1 MIDNNDDDDE
11 KNYLLK
17 WQFITSGYF
26 GAQMKTLQFSSLK
39 SIINAIINLTLN
51 GIIFYSYVIK
61 RYFEWEIVLENSN
74 YYDNRK
80 FHNFILIFSTYY
92 CQIFWLFITIYHYI
106 YLRSIVQSMSSSIFQ
121 HIYRHKYH
129 LFTIS
134 GITSI
139 IMAPV
144 TMNEF
149 YAIFF
154 GTKSNIFETLYSVL
168 IRYCINNQFLV
179 PMMIMTYVKYATI
192 VSLKSII
199 TIDAD
204 DVQHHHGRRK
214 SSKWIKK
221 QLDNERIKRMKI
233 KQLAVMNRYFSRML
247 SPLLLFCVISY
258 NLDMITFFF
267 WQLKR
272 SRFFF
277 NFLTLTSFWNYFAY
291 IVFLDNRIEK
301 LLEKIIKN
309 VTTNSQFKCCGQCHQ
324 YRLLNRFR
332 LDDDGQILSPINSF
346 YCSQIAHCIEFYNQY
361 SEDFHMNVFDIFH
374 LNFVFMFDSCLFAIS
389 FIILSLQTL

>member
-1 MIDNNDDDDE
+1 
-11 KNYLLK
+11 
-17 WQFITSGYF
+17 
-26 GAQMKTLQFSSLK
+26 
-39 SIINAIINLTLN
+39 
-51 GIIFYSYVIK
+51 
-61 RYFEWEIVLENSN
+61 
-74 YYDNRK
+74 
-80 FHNFILIFSTYY
+80 
-92 CQIFWLFITIYHYI
+92 
-106 YLRSIVQSMSSSIFQ
+106 
-121 HIYRHKYH
+121 
-129 LFTIS
+129 
-134 GITSI
+134 
-139 IMAPV
+139 MAPV
-144 TMNEF
+144 TINEF

-192 VSLKSII
+192 VSLKSIT

-214 SSKWIKK
+214 SSKWIKR
-221 QLDNERIKRMKI
+221 QLDNERIKRMEI

-247 SPLLLFCVISY
+247 SPLLLLYVITY

-277 NFLTLTSFWNYFAY
+277 TFLTLTSFWNYFAY

-309 VTTNSQFKCCGQCHQ
+309 VYIVVVGWLVGWFVVEMKKKRDPVYPSQ
-324 YRLLNRFR
+324 
-332 LDDDGQILSPINSF
+332 S
-346 YCSQIAHCIEFYNQY
+346 
-361 SEDFHMNVFDIFH
+361 NVFITTTTTTITKYDVEKGSITF
-374 LNFVFMFDSCLFAIS
+374 
-389 FIILSLQTL
+389 